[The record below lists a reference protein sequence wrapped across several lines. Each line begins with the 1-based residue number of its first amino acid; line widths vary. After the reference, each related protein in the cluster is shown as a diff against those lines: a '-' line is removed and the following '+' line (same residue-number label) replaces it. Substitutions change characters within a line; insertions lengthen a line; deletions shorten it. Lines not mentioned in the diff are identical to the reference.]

1 MSLTVTQ
8 RPSTTISG
16 NTSKWNAAK
25 NPIVYKMTR
34 KDFNITAVANSG
46 GALQITVNTNLT
58 TLTTAQGGP
67 VIVGSKIYVQ
77 TDELFFYKKVHTV
90 VSVTNAA
97 NSVVVFEAGS
107 WVGSGASTGFIN
119 LLQRTNYRVSI
130 GVYAAE
136 LYDIPG
142 NSVRN
147 NVFLS
152 SLPYSPD
159 PSGSLIIDVATP
171 LLNILLADNLADYV
185 TGFVTHDDRTIS
197 LTNLGT
203 GYVKFYIRYTEVW
216 TNSAESETNDTAN
229 QFFALYG
236 ARQIGELYGG
246 NLAEYVNYENATP
259 LAQFL
264 TKFTRPSIWR
274 GYPFSISTITS
285 DNVSTNSNFRVEYFD
300 ATGSTISNNVVTKV
314 ANAGKLIRFSPS
326 NALAIPSNA
335 VTAQIRYEKTGIVV
349 LSQTITCEIKDSC
362 SNPIHLYWRNSLGG
376 DAFWMFD
383 FNQNYSYRYD
393 NGRKAERYV
402 LFASNLR
409 DDEFDAISELNTI
422 GEVYDVAYTEL
433 TTSVNKSQARIGS
446 QVYMMDATGKK
457 TGVIVIPTEV
467 STKTKFSRNKI
478 QITIELP
485 EIY

>member
-25 NPIVYKMTR
+25 NPIVYKMIR
-34 KDFNITAVANSG
+34 KDFNITNVANSG

-67 VIVGSKIYVQ
+67 VVIGAKLYV
-77 TDELFFYKKVHTV
+77 DIDSGFGDGGYNRDVYTV

-97 NSVVVFEAGS
+97 SSVVTFGAGTFVS
-107 WVGSGASTGFIN
+107 AAVTTGYIN
-119 LLQRTNYRVSI
+119 LMQRASYQVKARVWPI
-130 GVYAAE
+130 NV
-136 LYDIPG
+136 LYPKVLGSLAYSCDKAG
-142 NSVRN
+142 NVLIDVSTIVKSN
-147 NVFLS
+147 ADLDNISDYTL
-152 SLPYSPD
+152 
-159 PSGSLIIDVATP
+159 SGSIYTDTSTL
-171 LLNILLADNLADYV
+171 Y
-185 TGFVTHDDRTIS
+185 
-197 LTNLGT
+197 
-203 GYVKFYIRYTEVW
+203 FYIDYQETW
-216 TNSAESETNDTAN
+216 QNHANSITDDSAN
-229 QFFALYG
+229 PFLAING
-236 ARQIGELYGG
+236 AKQIGEAYGG
-246 NLAEYVNYENATP
+246 NLAEYVCYENATP
-259 LAQFL
+259 LAKFL

-274 GYPFSISTITS
+274 DYPFSLSLLLSQNLTT
-285 DNVSTNSNFRVEYFD
+285 TNGFRVEYFD
-300 ATGSTISNNVVTKV
+300 ITGASISSISPTKNSNDSK
-314 ANAGKLIRFSPS
+314 AIRILPYK
-326 NALAIPSNA
+326 ALAIPSNA
-335 VTAQIRYEKTGIVV
+335 ATAQIRHEKTGIVV
-349 LSQTITCEIKDSC
+349 LSETITCVIKDPC

-402 LFASNLR
+402 LFASNLT
-409 DDEFDAISELNTI
+409 DNEFDAISELNTL

-433 TTSVNKSQARIGS
+433 TTSVNKSQARIGA

-467 STKTKFSRNKI
+467 STNTKFSRNKI